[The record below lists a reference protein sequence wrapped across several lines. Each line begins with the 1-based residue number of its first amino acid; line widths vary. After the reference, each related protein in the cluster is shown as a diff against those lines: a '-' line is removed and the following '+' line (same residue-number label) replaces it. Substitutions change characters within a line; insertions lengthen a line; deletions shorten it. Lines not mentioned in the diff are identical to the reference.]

1 MAPPLRWWQLVLGGL
16 LGAAYLYGLIFALI
30 VIGMAFE

>member
-1 MAPPLRWWQLVLGGL
+1 MDPLRWWELVLGGV

-30 VIGMAFE
+30 VIGLAFE